1 MTDFSSY
8 FLTIFSTKKNLQY
21 YQKSQI
27 FNFEQTNKSVSFKN
41 KNLLISRSALTGFLI
56 QKLIRNPGCIQL
68 PASKQKQF
76 QQIMS
81 RWNKLEI
88 PRPLPIKINIGNYT
102 AIANHCNKQFVA
114 TGDYDGSVKIWR
126 FQNYQYESSE
136 KILLKSR
143 FLTVK
148 NVVFHKSLSLIFA
161 NDSKGNSK
169 LWKIGANTRETRE
182 FWSPSREITQIFAIE
197 MHPTMPIVVIADEN
211 NTTVYILNEYG
222 KEIGYVFLQDR
233 IVSCMSFSK
242 SGKHLAIGN
251 LQGQIKIF
259 FFEQDED
266 GSLIIYQTDSFEY
279 TSKITNIVMT
289 DKIVIFGAEDDEILH
304 VFGIDENSKLSKSQI
319 LKVMYRR
326 GYLIDIMLSDCEK
339 FFYVRTYSE
348 DSEDS
353 DDSDDSDDSYDSD
366 DFCNQKWKIQ
376 IFYSNFLEDVSEP
389 SKISIFILNNL
400 NQVIPVGETITTSTF
415 LSFGRNGEL
424 ICA

>member
-21 YQKSQI
+21 YQKSEN
-27 FNFEQTNKSVSFKN
+27 FDFEQNNKSVSIKN

-56 QKLIRNPGCIQL
+56 QKLIRNPHFFQSQK
-68 PASKQKQF
+68 SKQKQCK
-76 QQIMS
+76 QIMS

-88 PRPLPIKINIGNYT
+88 PRPLPIKINCGNYT
-102 AIANHCNKQFVA
+102 AIANHLNQQFVA

-126 FQNYQYESSE
+126 FQNYQYENSE
-136 KILLKSR
+136 KMLLKSKL
-143 FLTVK
+143 LTVK
-148 NVVFHKSLSLIFA
+148 NVVFHKSLPLIFA
-161 NDSKGNSK
+161 SDSKGNSK
-169 LWKIGANTRETRE
+169 LWKIGKNTID
-182 FWSPSREITQIFAIE
+182 FWSPSREITEIFAFAI
-197 MHPTMPIVVIADEN
+197 HPIMPIVVIADEK
-211 NTTVYILNEYG
+211 NTTVYILNECG
-222 KEIGYVFLQDR
+222 QEIGYIFLQDR

-259 FFEQDED
+259 FFEKDED
-266 GSLIIYQTDSFEY
+266 GSLIIYQTDSYEY

-289 DKIVIFGAEDDEILH
+289 DKIVIFGAEDDENLH
-304 VFGIDENSKLSKSQI
+304 VLGIDENSKLSKSQI
-319 LKVMYRR
+319 LKVMDRR

-339 FFYVRTYSE
+339 FFYVRTYS
-348 DSEDS
+348 
-353 DDSDDSDDSYDSD
+353 DDSDYSDYSDDSYDSD
-366 DFCNQKWKIQ
+366 DFCNQKWKIPT
-376 IFYSNFLEDVSEP
+376 FYSNFLEDISEP

-415 LSFGRNGEL
+415 MSFGRNGEL